1 MTNQNFKPGYA
12 QRSFEERERIS
23 DENGFPIS
31 VLDLSPISS
40 GAPEYQ
46 ALYNSLDLAQMADRL
61 GYRRYW
67 VAEHHN
73 IPSVASSAPE
83 ILIAHAAML
92 TSRIRVG
99 SGGIMLPN
107 HAPLRIAESFKVLE
121 ALHPGRIDLGIGRA
135 PGSNPITALAMRR
148 SKERL
153 GSDQFPEE
161 LTELIGLAAGRLPQ
175 DHPFATVR
183 AIPTDVPLPPI
194 WILGSSRDGALI
206 AAEFGLG
213 FAFAHHINSREAEI
227 ATQMYR
233 THFRASAL
241 LDQPRII
248 VAVSVIC
255 AETNPEAERL
265 AKTVELAWVR
275 LRTGKPAPLSSPE
288 EAAKYRYGAGEI
300 ELARASR
307 EVYFAGDPANV
318 RERLLNLAAQTH
330 AEEIMVT
337 TTMFGHVERLR
348 SYELLAEAFHLSPEP
363 AIAGP

>member
-1 MTNQNFKPGYA
+1 MTIQKFKPGYV
-12 QRSFEERERIS
+12 QRSLEEKAQIS
-23 DENGFPIS
+23 EDGFPIS

-40 GAPEYQ
+40 GVPESQ
-46 ALYNSLDLAQMADRL
+46 ALYNSISLAQFVDRL

-67 VAEHHN
+67 VAEHHS

-83 ILIAHAAML
+83 MLIAHAAML

-121 ALHPGRIDLGIGRA
+121 ALHPGRIDLGVGRA

-153 GSDQFPEE
+153 ESDHFPEE
-161 LTELIGLAAGRLPQ
+161 LAELIGLASGRLPQ

-183 AIPTDVPLPPI
+183 AIPTDVSLPPI
-194 WILGSSRDGALI
+194 WILGSTRDGALI

-213 FAFAHHINSREAEI
+213 FAFAHHINPHEAQI
-227 ATQMYR
+227 ATETYC
-233 THFRASAL
+233 THFRASAW
-241 LDQPRII
+241 LDRPRII
-248 VAVSVIC
+248 VAASVIC
-255 AETNPEAERL
+255 ADTNTEAERL

-288 EAAKYRYGAGEI
+288 EAAEYSYNAWEL

-307 EVYFAGDPANV
+307 AVYFVGDPTNIS
-318 RERLLNLAAQTH
+318 ERLLHLAAQAH
-330 AEEIMVT
+330 ADEIMVT
-337 TTMFGHVERLR
+337 TNIFGHAERLR
-348 SYELLAEAFHLSPEP
+348 SYELLAEAFHLVPEP
-363 AIAGP
+363 AIAGH